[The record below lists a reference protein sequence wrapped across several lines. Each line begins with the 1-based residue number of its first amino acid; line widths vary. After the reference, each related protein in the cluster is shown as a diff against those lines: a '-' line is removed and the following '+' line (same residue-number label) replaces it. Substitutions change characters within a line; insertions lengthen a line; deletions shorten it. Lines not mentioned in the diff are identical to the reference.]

1 MDMLKLKIISPEKVI
16 FNGEVESLK
25 VPGIQ
30 GSFEVLNNHAPI
42 ISSLVKGD
50 VEYKSKGESN
60 KLSVAGGFV
69 EVKKNEISLCVEL

>member
-16 FNGEVESLK
+16 FDGEVESLK

-60 KLSVAGGFV
+60 KLSVAGG
-69 EVKKNEISLCVEL
+69 

>member
-1 MDMLKLKIISPEKVI
+1 MLKLKIISPEKVI
-16 FNGEVESLK
+16 FDGEVESLK

-60 KLSVAGGFV
+60 KLSVASGFV